1 MTTFVAFLGLAIA
14 VGFIFLGGRIL
25 WLTYSSVWEKV
36 PIAEIEASPVVYS
49 RGMYGTTTY
58 RPSVKY
64 TYEYMGL
71 LHMSRRMALFESEC
85 SGDLDEVA
93 MVCDSLV
100 SKPRVAFVNVRN
112 PDLAVLM
119 LREAKGTISQAY
131 AISIGGMLVLIVIF
145 GLLL

>member
-1 MTTFVAFLGLAIA
+1 
-14 VGFIFLGGRIL
+14 
-25 WLTYSSVWEKV
+25 
-36 PIAEIEASPVVYS
+36 
-49 RGMYGTTTY
+49 
-58 RPSVKY
+58 
-64 TYEYMGL
+64 
-71 LHMSRRMALFESEC
+71 
-85 SGDLDEVA
+85 